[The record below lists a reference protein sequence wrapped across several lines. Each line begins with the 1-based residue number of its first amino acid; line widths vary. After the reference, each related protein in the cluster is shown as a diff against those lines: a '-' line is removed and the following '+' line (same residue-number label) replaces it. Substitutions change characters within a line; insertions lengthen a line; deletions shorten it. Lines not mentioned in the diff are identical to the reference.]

1 MRDGRMLTGHRI
13 DKYKDLLSF
22 CCSSPIRLINVCFSL
37 SLSRGVGR
45 MEKREID
52 ELEPYLEKRNG
63 FSWLPQSDTEY
74 YASEAAH
81 ANVKFSQHERD
92 VMNIP
97 DYLLWS
103 IGNFFLFF
111 VLGIVCIILSV
122 RVREHKRTLDY
133 DTTLK
138 ISKRALTLNIF
149 STVVGIAFLVT
160 MLALLI
166 NKSSTTF

>member
-1 MRDGRMLTGHRI
+1 
-13 DKYKDLLSF
+13 
-22 CCSSPIRLINVCFSL
+22 
-37 SLSRGVGR
+37 
-45 MEKREID
+45 MEKREIG

-63 FSWLPQSDTEY
+63 FSWLPQHDTEY

-81 ANVKFSQHERD
+81 ANLKFTQQERD

-111 VLGIVCIILSV
+111 VLGIICIILSV
-122 RVREHKRTLDY
+122 RVREHKSTHDY

-138 ISKRALTLNIF
+138 ISKRALTMNIF
-149 STVVGIAFLVT
+149 STIIGIAFLVT

>member
-1 MRDGRMLTGHRI
+1 MYDGRLLTGYRS
-13 DKYKDLLSF
+13 DKYKENFFFGKIKKKDIF
-22 CCSSPIRLINVCFSL
+22 IIFY
-37 SLSRGVGR
+37 RGVGR
-45 MEKREID
+45 MEKREIG

-63 FSWLPQSDTEY
+63 FSWLPKTDTEY

-81 ANVKFSQHERD
+81 ADLKLSQQERD
-92 VMNIP
+92 VMNVP

-111 VLGIVCIILSV
+111 VLGIICIILSV

-133 DTTLK
+133 DTTLR
-138 ISKRALTLNIF
+138 ISRRALTLNIF
-149 STVVGIAFLVT
+149 STIIGITFLVI